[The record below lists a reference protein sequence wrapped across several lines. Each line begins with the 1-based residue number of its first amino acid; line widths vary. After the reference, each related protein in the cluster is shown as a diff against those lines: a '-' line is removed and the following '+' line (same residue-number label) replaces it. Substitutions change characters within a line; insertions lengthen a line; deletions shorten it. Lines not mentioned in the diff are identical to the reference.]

1 VSQDIRDWAA
11 ERGIELAAKGRIPN
25 KVREQYEA
33 DLDGNAGG
41 GEEPM
46 LIVPDDGPEAP
57 PEAPEPVP
65 APAAPVEERKPQK
78 PPRARKSLLQRKPA
92 EGPRKRWPR
101 VSVENLISSGW
112 ALGAMALARN
122 PNALPVARMLSY
134 QSPIAG
140 VIVDDMVKDTAVDR
154 LLQPLARAGERGEKA
169 VALIGPPLI
178 VGMITAHPEW
188 YPALKP
194 MLKMSLMSWMTI
206 SGPAM
211 EKVQR
216 RAAQAGGPGE
226 VTDAE
231 LESIIA
237 GVFADLDV
245 PVAHS
250 EAEDAAVR
258 RAQNSDG

>member
-1 VSQDIRDWAA
+1 MSQDIRDWAA

-25 KVREQYEA
+25 KIREEYEA
-33 DLDGNAGG
+33 DLNGHAGG

-46 LIVPDDGPEAP
+46 LIVPDGPEPPVDGPDP
-57 PEAPEPVP
+57 MP
-65 APAAPVEERKPQK
+65 APAAPVEERKPVR
-78 PPRARKSLLQRKPA
+78 PRRERKSLLQRKPA
-92 EGPRKRWPR
+92 DGTKKRWPR

-140 VIVDDMVKDTAVDR
+140 VIVDDMVKGTAVDR

-194 MLKMSLMSWMTI
+194 MLKMSLMSWMSI
-206 SGPAM
+206 CGPAM

-245 PVAHS
+245 PTAPS
-250 EAEDAAVR
+250 PDEEAAVK
-258 RAQNSDG
+258 RARGE